1 MCPPAG
7 NFIGVIVQILIL
19 LGAVGLFLFGMKTM
33 SEALQKLSGHRL
45 RNMLTTMAG
54 SPVRGIVAST
64 AITALVQSSS
74 AVTVMIVSFVNA
86 GMLHLTQAIA
96 MVMGANIGTT
106 VTAWLVVL
114 FGISFDIDLAAVP
127 LIAFAAP
134 LLLLRSERLRNLG
147 NTLIGLALM
156 LLAIHILR
164 DAVTHFST
172 LSSFENYITLLRG
185 HGHWSPL
192 LFVLAGAAMTA
203 VLQSSSA
210 TTALAIILCSTGV
223 IPFKCAMALIL
234 GDNVG
239 TTLTANI
246 AATMTN
252 TDGKR
257 AALSHLLFNLVGV
270 LWALPLLAVLA
281 RGIASL
287 VAAFGGVS
295 PLLNGSPSQA
305 VALALFHTL
314 FNVVNTLLLAGFIP
328 QAAHALD
335 RLIPGDRHAK
345 RTSPLEG
352 SALVSTSEMGL
363 YQARENLALC
373 MKRGG
378 ELTARVK
385 TYFGEV
391 NADNAQELFLL
402 VRQRSDE
409 EQTAYKQLEQQL
421 ARLTQQEL
429 SQEGRLLVQAM
440 NQLLTQLRAATWL
453 SVTAAQVEA
462 PSLE

>member
-252 TDGKR
+252 TDPPKEGF
-257 AALSHLLFNLVGV
+257 LS
-270 LWALPLLAVLA
+270 
-281 RGIASL
+281 ASL
-287 VAAFGGVS
+287 A
-295 PLLNGSPSQA
+295 
-305 VALALFHTL
+305 
-314 FNVVNTLLLAGFIP
+314 
-328 QAAHALD
+328 D
-335 RLIPGDRHAK
+335 RL
-345 RTSPLEG
+345 
-352 SALVSTSEMGL
+352 
-363 YQARENLALC
+363 
-373 MKRGG
+373 
-378 ELTARVK
+378 
-385 TYFGEV
+385 
-391 NADNAQELFLL
+391 
-402 VRQRSDE
+402 
-409 EQTAYKQLEQQL
+409 
-421 ARLTQQEL
+421 
-429 SQEGRLLVQAM
+429 
-440 NQLLTQLRAATWL
+440 
-453 SVTAAQVEA
+453 
-462 PSLE
+462 

>member
-257 AALSHLLFNLVGV
+257 Q
-270 LWALPLLAVLA
+270 P
-281 RGIASL
+281 
-287 VAAFGGVS
+287 
-295 PLLNGSPSQA
+295 
-305 VALALFHTL
+305 FHTCSSTWSAYCGRSRCWQ
-314 FNVVNTLLLAGFIP
+314 FS
-328 QAAHALD
+328 
-335 RLIPGDRHAK
+335 PGE
-345 RTSPLEG
+345 SPRWWPL
-352 SALVSTSEMGL
+352 SAVFRRCS
-363 YQARENLALC
+363 
-373 MKRGG
+373 
-378 ELTARVK
+378 TARLHRRWPSRCS
-385 TYFGEV
+385 TPCSMSSTHCCWQ
-391 NADNAQELFLL
+391 ASS
-402 VRQRSDE
+402 RRRHMRS
-409 EQTAYKQLEQQL
+409 T
-421 ARLTQQEL
+421 
-429 SQEGRLLVQAM
+429 G
-440 NQLLTQLRAATWL
+440 
-453 SVTAAQVEA
+453 
-462 PSLE
+462 